1 MTYQVRLFIDEEQF
15 KKDIGFSLADLSGAM
30 MSQASLF
37 AHYGVLAARAAKQVD
52 DCKLLLEN
60 AEAKV
65 YRLLRDKYTAAGTKV
80 TEAMLEKEVSV
91 HPTVVQFKKAL
102 NEARQVEAITKVYV
116 EAFRNRKDMLIQEGA
131 QQRKEMDGEVY
142 VSRRNVAD
150 EINRDQFKKN
160 LAAFHQ
166 RQKEEVE

>member
-1 MTYQVRLFIDEEQF
+1 MTYQVRSFIDEDQF
-15 KKDIGFSLADLSGAM
+15 KADIGFSLTDLSGAM

-37 AHYGVLAARAAKQVD
+37 AHYGVLCARAAKQVD

-150 EINRDQFKKN
+150 EINREQFKDK
-160 LAAFHQ
+160 LTAFHQ
-166 RQKEEVE
+166 RRKEEVE

>member
-1 MTYQVRLFIDEEQF
+1 MTYQVRSFIDEDRF
-15 KKDIGFSLADLSGAM
+15 RMDVGFSLADLSGGM

-37 AHYGVLAARAAKQVD
+37 AHYGVLSARAAKQVD

-102 NEARQVEAITKVYV
+102 NEAKQVESITKIYV
-116 EAFRNRKDMLIQEGA
+116 EAFRHRKDMLVQEGA
-131 QQRKEMDGEVY
+131 QQRKEMDGETY
-142 VSRRNVAD
+142 VSRRNVVD
-150 EINRDQFKKN
+150 ELNKEQLRDK
-160 LAAFHQ
+160 LAALQ
-166 RQKEEVE
+166 RKKEEVE